1 MVSGVRISTSLESVA
16 ILGVDAGSSGTSR
29 PLTLSS
35 DNGTIGDITSMIL
48 STGSIVS
55 SVG

>member
-1 MVSGVRISTSLESVA
+1 MVSDVGISTSLKSVA
-16 ILGVDAGSSGTSR
+16 TLGVDSGSNGTSQ